1 MPGNGSDKG
10 RSSDFRDGTRPMKL
24 LLKNLL
30 FTILVPG
37 SVAGW
42 IPWILVRE
50 SGSPPARRLL
60 LAAPAFAIGI
70 GIYAW
75 TVVNFA
81 VIGRGTPAPID
92 APRRLV
98 IEGPHRCV
106 RNPMYLG
113 VLAVVLG
120 WVLAFQ
126 SLVLLAYLALVA
138 LAFHAAV
145 LFVEEP
151 ALRRQF
157 GAEYLAYCRAVR
169 RWIPGALD
177 GRCLAGRCPVR
188 SDDAASA
195 CRRRE

>member
-1 MPGNGSDKG
+1 M
-10 RSSDFRDGTRPMKL
+10 RL

-30 FTILVPG
+30 FTLVVPG
-37 SVAGW
+37 TVAGW
-42 IPWILVRE
+42 IPWYIVRE
-50 SGSPPARRLL
+50 SGFPSARRLL
-60 LAAPAFAIGI
+60 LAAPAFALGV
-70 GIYAW
+70 GIYIW

-98 IEGPHRCV
+98 VQGPHRCV

-120 WVLAFQ
+120 WVLAFR
-126 SLVLLAYLALVA
+126 SLSLLAYLAAVA

-157 GAEYLAYCRAVR
+157 GAEYLAYRDSVR
-169 RWIPGALD
+169 RWLPSL
-177 GRCLAGRCPVR
+177 RPF
-188 SDDAASA
+188 
-195 CRRRE
+195 RRN